1 MNSPARAKPSIT
13 QIRRGRLPT
22 TAAATP
28 RGRPRKIERPQRF
41 PQRDHP
47 IKHHVA
53 GPGANPWSRTEVS
66 PGARAHNNTAHTNR
80 AHAPPTCPG
89 AVAPSNRGA

>member
-13 QIRRGRLPT
+13 QMRRGRLPT
-22 TAAATP
+22 TAAATLT

-53 GPGANPWSRTEVS
+53 DPEANPWSRTEVS
-66 PGARAHNNTAHTNR
+66 PGARAHNNTTHTNR
-80 AHAPPTCPG
+80 AHAPPNMP
-89 AVAPSNRGA
+89 PPP